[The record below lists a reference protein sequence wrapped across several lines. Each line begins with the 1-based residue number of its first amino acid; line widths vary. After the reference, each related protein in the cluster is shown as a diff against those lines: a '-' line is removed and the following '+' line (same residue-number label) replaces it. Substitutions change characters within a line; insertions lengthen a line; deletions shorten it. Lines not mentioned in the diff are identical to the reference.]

1 MAMLG
6 WGASVFASVK
16 LNHSLTQV
24 NLAWVRSILK
34 KILRHIE
41 EFILIRILPLAIDEG
56 DILKFV

>member
-1 MAMLG
+1 
-6 WGASVFASVK
+6 VK